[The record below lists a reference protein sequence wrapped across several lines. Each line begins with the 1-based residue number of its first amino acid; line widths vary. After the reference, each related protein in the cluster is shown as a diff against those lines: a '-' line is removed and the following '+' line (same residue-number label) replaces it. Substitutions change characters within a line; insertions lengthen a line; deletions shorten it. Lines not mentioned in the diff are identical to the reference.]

1 MGELM
6 RKRSEAILGSST
18 ATAPSDAGAAVSQR
32 HSTAVTKVF
41 TVCRISVAAVLL
53 GCLCPTTASAFGIHG
68 VPLNGSYIF
77 VPSTPVSGV
86 VPNALPFTDTFDQY
100 PVPFWFEPPTNGW
113 KQVASHGDLST
124 ILSASE
130 QWLWEYPGDASLFC
144 GNYLN
149 FSTEGQTLYQVTTG
163 RTQNVWVDLSVL
175 MVPCEDPPWEELTSG
190 NQLGLFVDV
199 TSNLTAYCGLT
210 NRFASSGIQ
219 LMRKARLTLQFAYA
233 DSLSVPF
240 FKVYIDQVAVRWSA
254 GYRLPDVPSASGG
267 EWLPCATTNRLFC
280 GLGFMGNGGIDAL
293 KFSASNLG
301 PDVPAQ
307 ASLSH
312 AGALSWRSDYGRT
325 YQVETC
331 TNLVGG
337 LWQPFGSQIL
347 GDGKTNAVYDTVG
360 SAPCKFY
367 RVTPLK

>member
-1 MGELM
+1 MKYVAGVNF
-6 RKRSEAILGSST
+6 IL
-18 ATAPSDAGAAVSQR
+18 R
-32 HSTAVTKVF
+32 N
-41 TVCRISVAAVLL
+41 SVAAILWF
-53 GCLCPTTASAFGIHG
+53 GLCWTCCGQSSFI
-68 VPLNGSYIF
+68 S
-77 VPSTPVSGV
+77 VPSAPVSGV

-100 PVPFWFEPPTNGW
+100 PVWFFFEPPTNGW
-113 KQVASHGDLST
+113 KQVASYGDLST

-130 QWLWEYPGDASLFC
+130 QWLKEYPGDASLFC

-163 RTQNVWVDLSVL
+163 RAQNVWIDLSVL
-175 MVPCEDPPWEELTSG
+175 MVPSEYPPELTSG

-210 NRFASSGIQ
+210 NRFASSGIPF
-219 LMRKARLTLQFAYA
+219 LRKARLTLQLAYA
-233 DSLSVPF
+233 NSLSVPF

-267 EWLPCATTNRLFC
+267 EWLPCATTNRMFC

-347 GDGKTNAVYDTVG
+347 GDGKTNTVYDTVG
-360 SAPCKFY
+360 SAPSKFY
-367 RVTPLK
+367 RVTPLR